1 MERLPTFHDGVVKTI
16 DAFTQLARSR
26 RTSLAMESNR
36 SVDDDIIDQLCELA
50 SWAPSHKRTWPW
62 RFASFTG
69 DGRLRLGTTMAT
81 DMADADFGDETK
93 RAKTQNKYLR
103 APAVV
108 VVGCEPHP
116 NEMLHAENRDAV
128 AAAIQTLLLGATA
141 LGLAS
146 FWSTPALTHPPKV
159 LDLCSFS
166 PDDRIVGV
174 IYLGWPSGT
183 SPAPEREPVEVV
195 RIRQ

>member
-1 MERLPTFHDGVVKTI
+1 MKTI
-16 DAFTQLARSR
+16 DAFTQLARGR
-26 RTSLAMESNR
+26 RTSLVMESDR
-36 SVDDDIIDQLCELA
+36 SVDHDIIDQLCELA

-69 DGRLRLGTTMAT
+69 DGRSRLGTTMAT
-81 DMADADFGDETK
+81 DMADADFGDDAK
-93 RAKTQNKYLR
+93 RIKTQGKYLR

-116 NEMLHAENRDAV
+116 NEMLHLENRDAV
-128 AAAIQTLLLGATA
+128 AAAIQNLLLGATA

-146 FWSTPALTHPPKV
+146 FWSTPALTRPPKV
-159 LDLCSFS
+159 LDLCGFS

-174 IYLGWPSGT
+174 IYLGWPGGT
-183 SPAPEREPVEVV
+183 CPVPERDPVEVV
-195 RIRQ
+195 RIEQ